1 MGRIRKTLAWITS
14 PGGDMHGLVRAES
27 SAETAAREQAD
38 EMRKQNRLLEAMAR
52 NNGALPLRQAM
63 ACCEQCRAEGCDQA
77 MPAVSITRV
86 RTGLICDCAVHHATA
101 DQW

>member
-1 MGRIRKTLAWITS
+1 
-14 PGGDMHGLVRAES
+14 
-27 SAETAAREQAD
+27 
-38 EMRKQNRLLEAMAR
+38 MAR

-77 MPAVSITRV
+77 MPAVSIAWV